1 MSDARETINREDL
14 QNLLNSTVDD
24 KLNDMGLAVAWGY
37 VTVIPRMIVPEG
49 ECNWT
54 YDWEATDTEADD
66 VARQLIDGFRER
78 YDIAAE

>member
-1 MSDARETINREDL
+1 MSDAREKIDLETL

-24 KLNDMGLAVAWGY
+24 KLNDLGLIVAWGY
-37 VTVIPRMIVPEG
+37 VTVVRRMIVPEG

-66 VARQLIDGFRER
+66 VARKVIDGFKQQ
-78 YDIAAE
+78 YDVATE